1 MLRSLILVP
10 ALTIGLAVP
19 AVAQQ
24 QLPKEGNYEYT
35 SCGVSTVTEMD
46 FSKSHSAASWEA
58 IGTNHSNPSGRFLD
72 LTAFRCVGAGT
83 TIDGKFS
90 GTSICQAVDK
100 DGDKLLT
107 KVIHDGP
114 KGTGETLVGTGKYEG
129 IVKTTAIESLGS
141 FPTSKPGTV
150 EFCNRITGTYKLR
163 SEASGST
170 TPPAA
175 TPSK

>member
-10 ALTIGLAVP
+10 ALTIGLTVP

-35 SCGVSTVTEMD
+35 SCGVSTVTAID

-58 IGTNHSNPSGRFLD
+58 IGTNRSNAPGGFLD
-72 LTAFRCVGAGT
+72 MTTFRCLGSGV

-90 GTSICQAVDK
+90 GIDFCQAVDK
-100 DGDKLLT
+100 DGDKILT
-107 KVIHDGP
+107 KFAMEGP
-114 KGTGETLVGTGKYEG
+114 KATGETLAGTGKYEG
-129 IVKTTAIESLGS
+129 IVKTTEGESLGQ
-141 FPTSKPGTV
+141 FPTAKPGTA
-150 EFCNRITGTYKLR
+150 EFCVRNTGTYKLR